1 MRNLIIVAIW
11 LVIGFAV
18 TELVA
23 SFIESHSLNRAT
35 IQKLED
41 PADVKSP

>member
-11 LVIGFAV
+11 LVIGFGV

-23 SFIESHSLNRAT
+23 SFVESHALNRV
-35 IQKLED
+35 ED
-41 PADVKSP
+41 PARAKSP